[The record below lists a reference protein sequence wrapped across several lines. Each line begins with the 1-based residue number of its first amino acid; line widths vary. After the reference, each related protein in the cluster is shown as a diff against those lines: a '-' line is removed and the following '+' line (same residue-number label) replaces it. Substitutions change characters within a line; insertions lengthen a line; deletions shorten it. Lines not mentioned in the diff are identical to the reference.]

1 MDQRFILVT
10 LLVQLGVAAAISSAL
25 VRSREFHSRL
35 FKEEGRSRRDATIL
49 ALALMVP
56 RAIAAAERLAAHD
69 RIECEVID
77 VRSLVPLDM
86 QTILGSVSRTHQI
99 GRAHV

>member
-49 ALALMVP
+49 ALALSVPYGLGVQVRFMV
-56 RAIAAAERLAAHD
+56 ANFKAADLAFVTRNLH
-69 RIECEVID
+69 EV
-77 VRSLVPLDM
+77 PF
-86 QTILGSVSRTHQI
+86 
-99 GRAHV
+99 